1 MPLSPGRP
9 PPSPVPFPR
18 SPPPPWVPAAPSPG
32 GCGLSPPRRRA
43 AAEPTAPA
51 GSRPWPGR
59 GAGAPPPPSSS
70 RAAGESG
77 GGVAAATE
85 GVDAPRGG
93 CHGDGCPGG
102 GVAGAPCPERAR
114 LGAPRAA
121 RRPRACSAA
130 CGRCSGPR
138 PALLAHVP
146 AAPSRSSMYY
156 DEDGDL
162 AHEFYEETIVT
173 KNGRKRAKLKR
184 IHKNLIPQVVC
195 AEGRALGRQL
205 AAPAHGRSPQTGS
218 HSCHLA
224 VLCRPATSLST
235 EEQCPLRGAVGQSRR
250 TLWICAAG
258 CGVPAHDILT
268 LSTFP
273 LVWVPA
279 QQCHV
284 VTELLG
290 AAARACHVLM
300 RACPQQ

>member
-1 MPLSPGRP
+1 
-9 PPSPVPFPR
+9 
-18 SPPPPWVPAAPSPG
+18 
-32 GCGLSPPRRRA
+32 
-43 AAEPTAPA
+43 
-51 GSRPWPGR
+51 
-59 GAGAPPPPSSS
+59 
-70 RAAGESG
+70 
-77 GGVAAATE
+77 
-85 GVDAPRGG
+85 
-93 CHGDGCPGG
+93 
-102 GVAGAPCPERAR
+102 
-114 LGAPRAA
+114 
-121 RRPRACSAA
+121 
-130 CGRCSGPR
+130 
-138 PALLAHVP
+138 
-146 AAPSRSSMYY
+146 MYY

-258 CGVPAHDILT
+258 CEVPAHDILT